1 MVVIRR
7 VSPELA
13 DSVDIPNIKYPA
25 GYVKSRSEIERLIFV
40 VIIYLE
46 RYSAFVHYAEF
57 SICLALTSNRLSPFL
72 FYCIFPPFIAIKNDD

>member
-46 RYSAFVHYAEF
+46 RHSAKVY
-57 SICLALTSNRLSPFL
+57 FL
-72 FYCIFPPFIAIKNDD
+72 KVCCKLLHVLVGNVF